1 MGDDLESSTDVES
14 GSEIQGE
21 ADAELELEMSEV
33 SEENQENVVPDF
45 DVGDLFEDEEGG
57 E

>member
-1 MGDDLESSTDVES
+1 MESSTDVES